1 MGVLIRRSD
10 DAELYKDAY
19 EEAQR
24 IIRISDE
31 VRISLERVASEP
43 ESETDTPES
52 SGKLTSSKLAQ
63 KLGIKTNDLI
73 DKLLAA
79 GYLET
84 KEGKP
89 YLTEKGKTVGGEYR
103 KSPKFGPYF
112 LWPESIK
119 L

>member
-10 DAELYKDAY
+10 DSELYNDAY

-24 IIRISDE
+24 IICISDE
-31 VRISLERVASEP
+31 VRISLEQVASEP

-63 KLGIKTNDLI
+63 KLGIKTSDLT
-73 DKLLAA
+73 DKLISA
-79 GYLET
+79 GFLET

-89 YLTEKGKTVGGEYR
+89 YLTEKGKVVGGEYR
-103 KSPKFGPYF
+103 KSPKYGYYF